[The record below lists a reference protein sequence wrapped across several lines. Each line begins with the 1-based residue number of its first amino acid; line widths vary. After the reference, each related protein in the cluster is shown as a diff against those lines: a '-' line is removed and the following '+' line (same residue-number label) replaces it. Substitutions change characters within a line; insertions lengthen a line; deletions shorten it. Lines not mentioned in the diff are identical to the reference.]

1 MKILYKDIN
10 IPALKGSKTI
20 ARADEVFTSYIDSDF
35 ENYGTDKKGVKTEA
49 APLAVLEIE
58 KDGTFK
64 EIFESFGN
72 PEELV
77 LSQEQIIKFCED
89 HKDKLRQGGYGTF
102 FLFKTNEEFFV
113 AGVHVDSDGLSVR
126 AHRFSVGGVWGAEY
140 RRRVV
145 VPQLTLKNLDSGHS
159 DSLTLSRAIEVCKEN
174 GYKVIKEM

>member
-20 ARADEVFTSYIDSDF
+20 ARADDVFTNYIDSDF
-35 ENYGTDKKGVKTEA
+35 ENYGTDKKGAKTEA

-77 LSQEQIIKFCED
+77 LSQEQIIKFCEE
-89 HKDKLRQGGYGTF
+89 HKDKLQQGGYSTF

-113 AGVHVDSDGLSVR
+113 ARVLVGRDDLRVYV
-126 AHRFSVGGVWGAEY
+126 HRFSFDDVWGAEG
-140 RRRVV
+140 RRCVV